1 MSEGEAIC
9 RFVTP
14 SSLSLFFAAGV
25 TRRRL
30 CDGSGI
36 EQRGRQRWPHV
47 GMQRS
52 TLRCVRG
59 RVGRSI
65 GVLHGP
71 LGGQHGLVAT
81 HRTLRLSTQRSV
93 DRIPSILSGE
103 QCELGGASGQSSG
116 FCQIVKLSTHLTIT
130 RTGDPEI
137 SLSST
142 TRLVWPIFLEHSLD
156 NESIDRMVA
165 QTLVTCRSRS

>member
-1 MSEGEAIC
+1 VSEGEAIC
-9 RFVTP
+9 PFAHP
-14 SSLSLFFAAGV
+14 ELSEPIFAAGV

-30 CDGSGI
+30 CVDLELTARAAAVAPPRYAAISSSMRAGPSW
-36 EQRGRQRWPHV
+36 EEHRSPARPH
-47 GMQRS
+47 
-52 TLRCVRG
+52 
-59 RVGRSI
+59 
-65 GVLHGP
+65 
-71 LGGQHGLVAT
+71 GGQHGLGAT

>member
-1 MSEGEAIC
+1 MADNTDWSQPIGRLGC
-9 RFVTP
+9 QP
-14 SSLSLFFAAGV
+14 SGL
-25 TRRRL
+25 
-30 CDGSGI
+30 
-36 EQRGRQRWPHV
+36 
-47 GMQRS
+47 
-52 TLRCVRG
+52 
-59 RVGRSI
+59 SI
-65 GVLHGP
+65 GFRQFCP
-71 LGGQHGLVAT
+71 
-81 HRTLRLSTQRSV
+81 
-93 DRIPSILSGE
+93 GE